1 MTSSEN
7 SIFIANRG
15 EIAVRIIT
23 AARKLGIKTIQAHS
37 SVDKDMLAVHMAD
50 EAIEIGPAPAQKSYL
65 NVQNVIEAAKS
76 MKATAIHPGY
86 GFLAENATFAK
97 AVVDAGMVFIGPSA
111 EIISKMGDKI
121 AAKNTAS
128 SAGVPVIPGSNGR
141 VRTIEDAITLAKQIG
156 FPQLIKASAGGG
168 GKGIRLANKVDEL
181 KHLMPLA
188 QAEASAAFGDDGIYL
203 ERVIRDARHVEVQI
217 LGDGQKVIHLYER
230 ECSLQRRRQKIWE
243 EAPASCLDDKTRQE
257 ICLASVKLAEAVNYK
272 GAGTIEYLYEPES
285 NEFFFMEMNTR
296 IQVEHPVTEAITG
309 IDIIAEMI
317 KIAFGEKL
325 IITQKNIQICGHA
338 IELRINAEDPYNNFM
353 PSPGIVSAINIPKN
367 VRFDTLLYEGYNVL
381 PFYDSLIGKLIVAG
395 QNRDAVIGSLPSI
408 FRGTSI
414 KGIKTTLP
422 LFKDLI
428 KEPNVIS
435 ADFNTSYLEN
445 WLSTKQ
451 EKYQNNEN

>member
-23 AARKLGIKTIQAHS
+23 AARKLGIKTIQAYS
-37 SVDKDMLAVHMAD
+37 SVDKDMLAVQMAD

-65 NVQNVIEAAKS
+65 NVHNVIEAAKS
-76 MKATAIHPGY
+76 TKASAIHPGY

-97 AVVDAGMVFIGPSA
+97 SVVDAGMVFIGPSA

-121 AAKNTAS
+121 TAKNTAS

-141 VRTIEDAITLAKQIG
+141 VRTVEDAISLAQQIG

-168 GKGIRLANKVDEL
+168 GKGIRSASNIDEL

-203 ERVIRDARHVEVQI
+203 ERVVRDARHVEVQI

-257 ICLASVKLAEAVNYK
+257 ICLASVRLAEAVNYK

-285 NEFFFMEMNTR
+285 NDFFFMEMNTR

-325 IITQKNIQICGHA
+325 KINQNNIQICGHA
-338 IELRINAEDPYNNFM
+338 IELRINAEDPYNSFM
-353 PSPGIVSAINIPKN
+353 PSPGIVSAINIPEN

-395 QNRDAVIGSLPSI
+395 QNRDAVIGSLSSI
-408 FRGTSI
+408 FKKMSI
-414 KGIKTTLP
+414 RGIKTTLP

-428 KEPNVIS
+428 EDSNIITG
-435 ADFNTSYLEN
+435 DYNTSYLEN
-445 WLSTKQ
+445 WLSKKQ
-451 EKYQNNEN
+451 EKN

>member
-23 AARKLGIKTIQAHS
+23 AARKLDIKTIQAYS
-37 SVDKDMLAVHMAD
+37 SVDKDMLAVQMAD

-65 NVQNVIEAAKS
+65 NVHNVIEAAKS
-76 MKATAIHPGY
+76 TKASAIHPGY
-86 GFLAENATFAK
+86 GFLAENASFAK
-97 AVVDAGMVFIGPSA
+97 SVVDAGMVFIGPSA

-121 AAKNTAS
+121 TAKNTAS
-128 SAGVPVIPGSNGR
+128 AAGVPVIPGSNGR
-141 VRTIEDAITLAKQIG
+141 VRTVEDAVSLAQQIG

-168 GKGIRLANKVDEL
+168 GKGIRSASNIDEL

-203 ERVIRDARHVEVQI
+203 ERVVRDARHVEVQI

-257 ICLASVKLAEAVNYK
+257 ICLASVRLAEAVNYK

-285 NEFFFMEMNTR
+285 NDFFFMEMNTR
-296 IQVEHPVTEAITG
+296 VQVEHPVTEAITG

-325 IITQKNIQICGHA
+325 KINQNNIQICGHA
-338 IELRINAEDPYNNFM
+338 IELRINAEDPYNSFM
-353 PSPGIVSAINIPKN
+353 PSPGIVSAINIPEN

-395 QNRDAVIGSLPSI
+395 QNRDAVIGSLSSI
-408 FRGTSI
+408 FKKMSI
-414 KGIKTTLP
+414 RGIKTTLP
-422 LFKDLI
+422 LFEDLI
-428 KEPNVIS
+428 EDSNIITG
-435 ADFNTSYLEN
+435 DYNTSYLEN
-445 WLSTKQ
+445 WLSKKQ
-451 EKYQNNEN
+451 EKN

>member
-23 AARKLGIKTIQAHS
+23 AARKLGIKTIQAYS
-37 SVDKDMLAVHMAD
+37 SVDKDMLAVQMAD

-65 NVQNVIEAAKS
+65 NVHNVIEAAKS
-76 MKATAIHPGY
+76 TKASAIHPGY

-97 AVVDAGMVFIGPSA
+97 SVVDAGMVFIGPSA

-121 AAKNTAS
+121 TAKNTAS
-128 SAGVPVIPGSNGR
+128 AAGVPVIPGSNGR
-141 VRTIEDAITLAKQIG
+141 VRTVEDAVSLAQQIG

-168 GKGIRLANKVDEL
+168 GKGIRSASNIDEL

-257 ICLASVKLAEAVNYK
+257 ICLASVRLAEAVNYK

-325 IITQKNIQICGHA
+325 KINQNNIQICGHA
-338 IELRINAEDPYNNFM
+338 IELRINAEDPYNSFM
-353 PSPGIVSAINIPKN
+353 PSPGIVSAINIPEN

-395 QNRDAVIGSLPSI
+395 QNRDAVIGSLSSI
-408 FRGTSI
+408 FKKMSI
-414 KGIKTTLP
+414 RGIKTTLP

-428 KEPNVIS
+428 EDSNIITG
-435 ADFNTSYLEN
+435 DYNTSYLEN
-445 WLSTKQ
+445 WLSKKQ
-451 EKYQNNEN
+451 EKN

>member
-23 AARKLGIKTIQAHS
+23 AARKLGIKTIQAYS
-37 SVDKDMLAVHMAD
+37 SVDKDMLAVQMAD

-65 NVQNVIEAAKS
+65 NVHNVIEAAKS
-76 MKATAIHPGY
+76 TKASAIHPGY

-97 AVVDAGMVFIGPSA
+97 SVVDAGMVFIGPSA

-121 AAKNTAS
+121 TAKNTAS

-141 VRTIEDAITLAKQIG
+141 VRTVEEAISLAQHIG

-168 GKGIRLANKVDEL
+168 GKGIRSASNISEL
-181 KHLMPLA
+181 KHMMPLA

-257 ICLASVKLAEAVNYK
+257 ICLASVKLAEAVKYK

-325 IITQKNIQICGHA
+325 KIKQNDIQICGHA

-395 QNRDAVIGSLPSI
+395 QNRDAVIGSLSSI
-408 FRGTSI
+408 FKETSI
-414 KGIKTTLP
+414 RGIQTTLP

-428 KEPNVIS
+428 EDTNIITG
-435 ADFNTSYLEN
+435 DYNTSYLEN

-451 EKYQNNEN
+451 AKY

>member
-23 AARKLGIKTIQAHS
+23 AARKLGIKTIQAYS
-37 SVDKDMLAVHMAD
+37 SVDKDMLAVQMAD

-65 NVQNVIEAAKS
+65 NMHNVIEAAKS
-76 MKATAIHPGY
+76 TKASAIHPGY

-97 AVVDAGMVFIGPSA
+97 SVVDAGMVFIGPSA

-121 AAKNTAS
+121 TAKNTAS

-141 VRTIEDAITLAKQIG
+141 VRTVEEAMSLVQQIG

-168 GKGIRLANKVDEL
+168 GKGIRSASNIDEL

-203 ERVIRDARHVEVQI
+203 ERVVRDARHVEVQI

-257 ICLASVKLAEAVNYK
+257 ICLASVRLAEAVNYK

-285 NEFFFMEMNTR
+285 NDFFFMEMNTR
-296 IQVEHPVTEAITG
+296 VQVEHPVTEAITG

-325 IITQKNIQICGHA
+325 KINQNNIQICGHA

-395 QNRDAVIGSLPSI
+395 QDRDAVIGSLSSI
-408 FRGTSI
+408 FKETSI
-414 KGIKTTLP
+414 SGIKTTLP

-428 KEPNVIS
+428 EDSNIITG
-435 ADFNTSYLEN
+435 DYNTSYLEN
-445 WLSTKQ
+445 WLSKKQ
-451 EKYQNNEN
+451 EKN

>member
-23 AARKLGIKTIQAHS
+23 AARKLGIKTIQAYS
-37 SVDKDMLAVHMAD
+37 SVDKDMLAVQMAD

-65 NVQNVIEAAKS
+65 NVHNVIEAAKS
-76 MKATAIHPGY
+76 TKASAIHPGY

-97 AVVDAGMVFIGPSA
+97 SVVDAGMVFIGPSA

-121 AAKNTAS
+121 TAKNTAS
-128 SAGVPVIPGSNGR
+128 AAGVPVIPGSNGR
-141 VRTIEDAITLAKQIG
+141 VRTVEDAVSLAQQIG

-168 GKGIRLANKVDEL
+168 GKGIRSASNIDEL

-257 ICLASVKLAEAVNYK
+257 ICLASVRLAEAVNYK

-285 NEFFFMEMNTR
+285 NDFFFMEMNTR
-296 IQVEHPVTEAITG
+296 VQVEHPVTEAITG

-325 IITQKNIQICGHA
+325 KINQNNIQICGHA
-338 IELRINAEDPYNNFM
+338 IELRINAEDPYNSFM
-353 PSPGIVSAINIPKN
+353 PSPGIVSAINIPEN

-395 QNRDAVIGSLPSI
+395 QNRDAVIGSLSSI
-408 FRGTSI
+408 FKKMSI
-414 KGIKTTLP
+414 RGIKTTLP

-428 KEPNVIS
+428 EDSNIITG
-435 ADFNTSYLEN
+435 DYNTSYLEN
-445 WLSTKQ
+445 WLSKKQ
-451 EKYQNNEN
+451 EKN